1 MLILGLTGLNK
12 PAGSGPGHANCEVC
26 VPKGIS

>member
-1 MLILGLTGLNK
+1 MLILGLKGLNK